1 MSVPGPS
8 LPGPQRASRKGPNP
22 FLLIGIFF
30 ASSITF
36 LTLTKKKQNEAEAR
50 GQKPARK
57 SIIHQEG
64 QWNRVRKERKK
75 FAISSDCT

>member
-50 GQKPARK
+50 GQKPVNPTSSLYLR
-57 SIIHQEG
+57 SGREG
-64 QWNRVRKERKK
+64 EKIDYPPRRPVE
-75 FAISSDCT
+75 